1 MGQRRPKINFQYY
14 MIAGYL
20 RVSTGKQHLA
30 NQKEEIIRY
39 AAAKQITVDYWVTE
53 IVSGK
58 KNEKERKLGLL
69 LRRLKTGD
77 TLIVTEISRLSR
89 TLTDIMEI
97 MAKCLRKKIR
107 LLTTKEGYTFDDSIN
122 SKVLCFAFGL
132 VAEIERNLIS
142 LRTKEALA
150 MRKANGVVLGR
161 RKGSCTKLNIL
172 IANSQTVLAM
182 LEEQRTIID
191 ICRHF
196 GISRETFN
204 KYRRLTPAAAELISR
219 NAAMTSTA
227 RRAPTKLL
235 PPDTDKA
242 HP

>member
-1 MGQRRPKINFQYY
+1 MT
-14 MIAGYL
+14 AGYL

-39 AAAKQITVDYWVTE
+39 AAAKQITVDYW
-53 IVSGK
+53 
-58 KNEKERKLGLL
+58 
-69 LRRLKTGD
+69 
-77 TLIVTEISRLSR
+77 VTEISRLSR

-219 NAAMTSTA
+219 NAAIKKSP
-227 RRAPTKLL
+227 RRNNLQGL
-235 PPDTDKA
+235 
-242 HP
+242 

>member
-1 MGQRRPKINFQYY
+1 
-14 MIAGYL
+14 
-20 RVSTGKQHLA
+20 
-30 NQKEEIIRY
+30 
-39 AAAKQITVDYWVTE
+39 
-53 IVSGK
+53 
-58 KNEKERKLGLL
+58 
-69 LRRLKTGD
+69 
-77 TLIVTEISRLSR
+77 
-89 TLTDIMEI
+89 MEI

-142 LRTKEALA
+142 IRTKEALA

-172 IANSQTVLAM
+172 MANSQTVLAM
-182 LEEQRTIID
+182 LEEQRTIVD

-204 KYRRLTPAAAELISR
+204 KYRRLTPAVAELTSR
-219 NAAMTSTA
+219 NAVHASTVRRPTAKSTA
-227 RRAPTKLL
+227 VNKSKP
-235 PPDTDKA
+235 
-242 HP
+242 

>member
-1 MGQRRPKINFQYY
+1 MGQRRPALNYQGN

-39 AAAKQITVDYWVTE
+39 AAAKQITVDYW
-53 IVSGK
+53 
-58 KNEKERKLGLL
+58 
-69 LRRLKTGD
+69 
-77 TLIVTEISRLSR
+77 VTEISRLSR

>member
-1 MGQRRPKINFQYY
+1 MGQRRPALNYQGN

-39 AAAKQITVDYWVTE
+39 AAAKQITVDFW
-53 IVSGK
+53 
-58 KNEKERKLGLL
+58 
-69 LRRLKTGD
+69 
-77 TLIVTEISRLSR
+77 VTEISRLSR

-219 NAAMTSTA
+219 NAAIKKSP
-227 RRAPTKLL
+227 RRNNLRGL
-235 PPDTDKA
+235 
-242 HP
+242 

>member
-1 MGQRRPKINFQYY
+1 

-30 NQKEEIIRY
+30 NQKEEILRY
-39 AAAKQITVDYWVTE
+39 AAKKQINVDCWVTE
-53 IVSGK
+53 TVSGK
-58 KNEKERKLGLL
+58 KNEKDRKLGQL
-69 LRRLKTGD
+69 LRKLKPGD

-89 TLTDIMEI
+89 TLTEIMEI
-97 MAKCLRKKIR
+97 MAKCLRKNIT
-107 LLTTKEGYTFDDSIN
+107 LCTTKEGYTFDDSIN

-142 LRTKEALA
+142 MRTKEALA
-150 MRKANGVVLGR
+150 LRKANGVVLGR

-172 IANSQTVLAM
+172 ENNLDEVREMLLAHHTVL
-182 LEEQRTIID
+182 E

-204 KYRRLTPAAAELISR
+204 RFRRSHQEISSLMSENTPRIR
-219 NAAMTSTA
+219 I
-227 RRAPTKLL
+227 RP
-235 PPDTDKA
+235 
-242 HP
+242 

>member
-1 MGQRRPKINFQYY
+1 MLILSWGNAARVKLSRKHDSRLSKGQHWHT
-14 MIAGYL
+14 A
-20 RVSTGKQHLA
+20 SA

-39 AAAKQITVDYWVTE
+39 AAAKQITVDFW
-53 IVSGK
+53 
-58 KNEKERKLGLL
+58 
-69 LRRLKTGD
+69 
-77 TLIVTEISRLSR
+77 VTEISRLSR
-89 TLTDIMEI
+89 TITDIMEI